1 MTSTEPG
8 VRPALDAE
16 AAFAQ
21 ARAVIDANARTFG
34 VRYPGDTTVDQVYR
48 LRPASAVAPEGGN
61 DGWTTSFWP
70 GQLWLAY
77 ELTGDEDYRDLGLAH
92 VASFADRVEREVGLA
107 THDLGF
113 LYTLA
118 CVAPSR
124 LLGDEHA
131 ERAALAAADHLMA
144 RFLEPAG
151 IIQAWGDL
159 THPSERGRTIIDS
172 LMNMPLLRWAGE
184 RTGEARYA
192 DAADRHVAQLRQH
205 IVRADDTT
213 FHTFHWDPVTGEPLR
228 GTTQQGYAD
237 DSCWARG
244 QAWGVYGFAIDA
256 RETGNADSLATA
268 VRVAE
273 YFLDHLPADGVAYWD
288 LVFTDGSDQPR
299 DSSAAAI
306 AASGLLE
313 LAPLVAGT
321 DPEAAERYSRQAHA
335 MLASLAA
342 DYTGADVPGSNALIL
357 HGVYDWPKSIGV
369 DEGTL
374 WGDYFYL
381 EALVRVLRP
390 RWQPYW

>member
-1 MTSTEPG
+1 
-8 VRPALDAE
+8 
-16 AAFAQ
+16 
-21 ARAVIDANARTFG
+21 
-34 VRYPGDTTVDQVYR
+34 
-48 LRPASAVAPEGGN
+48 
-61 DGWTTSFWP
+61 
-70 GQLWLAY
+70 
-77 ELTGDEDYRDLGLAH
+77 
-92 VASFADRVEREVGLA
+92 
-107 THDLGF
+107 
-113 LYTLA
+113 
-118 CVAPSR
+118 
-124 LLGDEHA
+124 
-131 ERAALAAADHLMA
+131 
-144 RFLEPAG
+144 
-151 IIQAWGDL
+151 
-159 THPSERGRTIIDS
+159 
-172 LMNMPLLRWAGE
+172 MNMPLLRWAGE